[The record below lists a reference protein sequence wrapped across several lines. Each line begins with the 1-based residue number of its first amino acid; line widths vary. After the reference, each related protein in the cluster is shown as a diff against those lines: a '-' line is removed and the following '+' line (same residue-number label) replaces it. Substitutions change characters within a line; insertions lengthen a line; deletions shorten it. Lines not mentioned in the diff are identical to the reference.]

1 MEDIQVLVCDD
12 SALMR
17 NLISRMV
24 DSTEGMHTVGTAMNG
39 KFCLQKI
46 PTLQPDIII
55 LDIEMPEMNGVEF
68 LKARKQQG
76 IDIPVVVLSS
86 IATKGASV
94 TMECLELG
102 ASDFITKPSG
112 SISSN
117 ITSVESGLIERIASF
132 GRRYAIKK
140 HKEVYPVDFFMQQAK
155 VKEVETVTKKE
166 GVTKKLDSA
175 NISSPHPS
183 ASASNRPAYTPTLF
197 TQKKKEPVIIT
208 PVRKSGPIDIVA
220 LGISTGGPNALREVF
235 AKIDP
240 KLSRPILVVQHMPAG
255 FTKEFAASLDRI
267 CPLNVKEAE
276 DGDLIHPGQIYIAPG
291 DSHIVVEKS
300 TLCNVIRLSK
310 AELRNGHRPSAD
322 VLFESVAKVY
332 QNRALGVI
340 MTGMGRDGAAQLAEM
355 RKQGAWTLGQD
366 ENSSIVYGMPRVA
379 WEMGGVQKQ
388 VSLDKMA
395 DEISQIVREHAN
407 G

>member
-24 DSTEGMHTVGTAMNG
+24 DSTTGLHTVGTAMNG

-46 PTLQPDIII
+46 PALQPDIII
-55 LDIEMPEMNGVEF
+55 LDIEMPEMNGLEF
-68 LKARKQQG
+68 LKERKNQH
-76 IDIPVVVLSS
+76 IDIPVIVLSS

-94 TMECLELG
+94 TMQCLELG
-102 ASDFITKPSG
+102 ASDFITKPAG

-117 ITSVESGLIERIASF
+117 ISSVGGDLIEMIASY
-132 GRRYAIKK
+132 GRRYASRKGK
-140 HKEVYPVDFFMQQAK
+140 DVYPMDFFLREAK
-155 VKEVETVTKKE
+155 LKEAESAAKKE
-166 GVTKKLDSA
+166 GIADKVTPGVSTSIRTADLPK
-175 NISSPHPS
+175 
-183 ASASNRPAYTPTLF
+183 TLF
-197 TQKKKEPVIIT
+197 QTQKKEPAVIE
-208 PVRKSGPIDIVA
+208 PLRKPGPIDIVA

-240 KLSRPILVVQHMPAG
+240 KLPRPILVVQHMPAG
-255 FTKEFAASLDRI
+255 FTKEFAASLNRV
-267 CPLNVKEAE
+267 CPLEVKEAE

-291 DSHIVVEKS
+291 DYHIKVEKS

-310 AELRNGHRPSAD
+310 EDLRNGHRPSAD
-322 VLFESVAKVY
+322 VLFESVAKIY
-332 QNRALGVI
+332 QNRSLGVI

-366 ENSSIVYGMPRVA
+366 EKSSIVYGMPRA
-379 WEMGGVQKQ
+379 AFELGAVQKQ
-388 VSLDKMA
+388 VALENMA
-395 DEISQIVREHAN
+395 SEINKTVLEHVN